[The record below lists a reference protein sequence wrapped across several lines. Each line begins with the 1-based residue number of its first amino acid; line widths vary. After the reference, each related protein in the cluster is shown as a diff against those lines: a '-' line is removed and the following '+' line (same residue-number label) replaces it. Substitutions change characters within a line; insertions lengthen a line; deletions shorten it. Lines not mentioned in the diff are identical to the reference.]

1 MGVML
6 AERKPEWL
14 RARPPAGENYSHLKS
29 LFRSLDL
36 HTVCEE
42 AHCPN
47 VWECWGGGTATVMLM
62 GEACTRGCRVCA
74 VTSGNPHRR
83 LDPDEAKKE
92 AVHLAELDLAD
103 ADLTPVD
110 RDDLPD

>member
-47 VWECWGGGTATVMLM
+47 VWECWGGGTATIMLM
-62 GEACTRGCRVCA
+62 GTPAPAVGTSAPSDRALPTEPPTRTNPPRGRS
-74 VTSGNPHRR
+74 TSPTGRSP
-83 LDPDEAKKE
+83 
-92 AVHLAELDLAD
+92 
-103 ADLTPVD
+103 TVD
-110 RDDLPD
+110 